1 MGDGEVQLREEARA
15 ARPVDERVDV
25 RRRPPRVTCATALS
39 PLRSWQ
45 RRCVPSG
52 FRRNDRGGVRRAP
65 RHAPSPVEQEARPP
79 GRPACGAR
87 RARPAT
93 TADQRFI
100 GRERGNGCVPVS
112 TRSSDAGAR
121 SGGRPGCGSVS
132 TSAYSPASAAK
143 SGGGSPSS
151 KGGVNAGPSAASR
164 AGVVPESARPAS
176 VSSAQAAVAPEASA
190 ATTVRRPARGARGTS
205 APRRGRRCRRGCGPR
220 PGKGASPGRPARRA
234 CGPGGRDGPICS
246 RARRRGRPHPSRRRK
261 LRSCARSQSLPHEP
275 RMISTSQSASNSSKA
290 VSSSRAP
297 SSSRAVAAPLVARH
311 RAVRQVLRMHMSV
324 RLGAGRRA
332 APRAPPGATYAY
344 TNRQV
349 LRMHRLVRS
358 DSVRR
363 THSENSSP
371 SRRNSPQSSR
381 YY

>member
-112 TRSSDAGAR
+112 TLDSQLGCRGAVRRQARMRVRKHVGVLAGQR
-121 SGGRPGCGSVS
+121 GEI
-132 TSAYSPASAAK
+132 
-143 SGGGSPSS
+143 GGGSPSS

-275 RMISTSQSASNSSKA
+275 RMKSTSQSASNSSKA

-324 RLGAGRRA
+324 RLGAGRTSGA
-332 APRAPPGATYAY
+332 ACSARCYVCIYQPPGATYA
-344 TNRQV
+344 
-349 LRMHRLVRS
+349 
-358 DSVRR
+358 
-363 THSENSSP
+363 
-371 SRRNSPQSSR
+371 
-381 YY
+381 